1 MNRLPLVLFTSA
13 VLLAGPALSQTPSTV
28 TVEITFSEK
37 ALAELTSRGEAVTVS
52 GYWMG
57 DPAPGATLPVNEIG
71 TIFLLTEDL
80 TLWPGP
86 VTVTLGSA
94 LASAPVDQVVEPMLN
109 VNVYSARWTSDDNLL
124 DCGLVDDLLSKLT
137 AAPQKMQCKL
147 IGE

>member
-1 MNRLPLVLFTSA
+1 MTRLALALLPLA
-13 VLLAGPALSQTPSTV
+13 LATPALSQTLTPV
-28 TVEITFSEK
+28 TVEITYSDK

-57 DPAPGATLPVNEIG
+57 EPAPGAKLPPTEIG
-71 TIFLLTEDL
+71 TIFLMNEEL

-86 VTVTLGSA
+86 VTVTLGTA

-109 VNVYSARWTSDDNLL
+109 VNVFSARWTTDDNLL
-124 DCGLVDDLLSKLT
+124 DCSLVDDVLSKL
-137 AAPQKMQCKL
+137 AAPQKITCKL